1 MYQVLDIMNEY
12 FDEKNTSNKGLL
24 AERKLP
30 VKAQKN
36 QWNYEKD
43 PERLVAKFT
52 FKGSDSY
59 AFFITELASLEKQ
72 MSHHGDIVCSYPTVD
87 ITVRTHDLEMVT
99 KTDITYT
106 KKVLEIY
113 HDTIVLEKKL

>member
-12 FDEKNTSNKGLL
+12 FDEKNASSKSLL
-24 AERKLP
+24 EEKKLP
-30 VKAQKN
+30 VKTQKN
-36 QWNYEKD
+36 QWVYEKD

-59 AFFITELASLEKQ
+59 AFFISELASLEKKL
-72 MSHHGDIVCSYPTVD
+72 SHHGNIVCSYPTVD
-87 ITVRTHDLEMVT
+87 ISVRTHDLELVT
-99 KTDITYT
+99 KADITYT

-113 HDTIVLEKKL
+113 RDTIVLEKKL